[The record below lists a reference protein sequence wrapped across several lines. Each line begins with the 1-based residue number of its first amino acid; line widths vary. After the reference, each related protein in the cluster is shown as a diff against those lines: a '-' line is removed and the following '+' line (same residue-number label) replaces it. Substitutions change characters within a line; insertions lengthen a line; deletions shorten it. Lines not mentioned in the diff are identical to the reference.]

1 MGYLTMSTKERQ
13 LKALLEMVKRQQL
26 TLKKVSEQMGLSH
39 RQIKR
44 IYKRYRMMGDPG
56 LIHKSR
62 GRLTN
67 RQHPHKTL
75 IIEQYQARYEGFGPT
90 LAAEKLSE
98 EGLKVDHETLRR
110 WLLANGLWCKKR
122 ERSPY
127 RQRRERRA
135 QFGELVQMDGSI
147 HDWFLEGELKC
158 LINMVDDATGKTLS
172 RLEEGETTEGVLQLL
187 WNWIERYGIPLA
199 LYVDLKTVYVSPKTG
214 NFSHIE
220 TACQKLG
227 IQVIKAYSPQA
238 KGRVERN
245 HAVYQDHFVK
255 ELKLKDIRTIA
266 QANQLLERGFI
277 DGLNERFEK
286 APRIA
291 ESAHRPVGLIDLNQM
306 LCWEYQR
313 SIQNDWTFSF
323 EGKCYQVSDSS
334 EFNLYPRASL
344 CVRRHLDKTVS
355 AHYRGQ
361 RLEIKPLPARPS
373 KIKQRQP
380 VSMKPKKATRPSE
393 THPWRRY
400 RTIKPESENQLFKVG
415 VDDPA
420 GRMDNPDEKPSVF
433 HRSYPHFTHTSPE
446 I

>member
-1 MGYLTMSTKERQ
+1 MEYLTMSTKERQ

-44 IYKRYRMMGDPG
+44 IYKRYRTMGDSG

-62 GRLTN
+62 GCITH
-67 RQHPHKTL
+67 RQHPQKSL
-75 IIEQYQARYEGFGPT
+75 IIERYQARYEGFGPT

-172 RLEEGETTEGVLQLL
+172 RLEEGETTEGVLRLL
-187 WNWIERYGIPLA
+187 WSWIERYGVPLA

-227 IQVIKAYSPQA
+227 IRIIKAYSPQA

-245 HAVYQDHFVK
+245 HAVYQDRFVK
-255 ELKLKDIRTIA
+255 ELKLKEIRTVT
-266 QANQLLERGFI
+266 QANQLLESSFI

-291 ESAHRPVGLIDLNQM
+291 GD
-306 LCWEYQR
+306 
-313 SIQNDWTFSF
+313 
-323 EGKCYQVSDSS
+323 
-334 EFNLYPRASL
+334 
-344 CVRRHLDKTVS
+344 
-355 AHYRGQ
+355 
-361 RLEIKPLPARPS
+361 
-373 KIKQRQP
+373 
-380 VSMKPKKATRPSE
+380 KATF
-393 THPWRRY
+393 
-400 RTIKPESENQLFKVG
+400 IL
-415 VDDPA
+415 
-420 GRMDNPDEKPSVF
+420 
-433 HRSYPHFTHTSPE
+433 
-446 I
+446 